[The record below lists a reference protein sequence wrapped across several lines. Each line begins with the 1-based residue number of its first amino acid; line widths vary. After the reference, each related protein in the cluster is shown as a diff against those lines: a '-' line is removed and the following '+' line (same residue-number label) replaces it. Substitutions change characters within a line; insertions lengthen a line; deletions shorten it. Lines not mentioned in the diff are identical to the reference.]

1 MGGAHEDEVVRKVKT
16 KKALFKLL
24 DAVDSGRQEKPDWIY
39 LQADCRLDKLSRP
52 DFERVL
58 GQLHRCVKRGFRAR
72 NVDIRGRKKRLAYW
86 SSIARQGF
94 HDFSDFGWT
103 KCYDSPFVE
112 NYDYISAY
120 RKQGLEGLDPYRV
133 YSSVLGTFDYSV
145 HDFVNT
151 ELCHDVRTILEPMAG
166 TAEFAYHGHFQHPD
180 FRYLMFDL
188 DADAKRHVDAM
199 PWLDGTEREYV
210 VADVLQDEIW
220 ERAKSFTTGRSLSYI
235 GKQSHHLFDP
245 KQIFRLLEVG
255 TRHVDYFML
264 ETPQVSLVSDMDT
277 SEDLS
282 RPEMEDAG
290 FEVAL
295 VDEPGGT
302 PNPLTNKMAFR
313 LAARN
318 KQSKKGEKGERA
330 LFRYPDWIAWQH
342 PILVTLATLL
352 DLNVLYYHSELEEFV
367 PVHDLEKVEDCDCL
381 DNVTFMMFTRH
392 RVPT

>member
-1 MGGAHEDEVVRKVKT
+1 MGGAHKDEVVRKVKT

-24 DAVDSGRQEKPDWIY
+24 DAVEAGHQEKPDWVY
-39 LQADCRLDKLSRP
+39 LQADCRLDKLSRSEF
-52 DFERVL
+52 DRAL
-58 GQLHRCVKRGFRAR
+58 DQMHRCVKRGFRAR
-72 NVDIRGRKKRLAYW
+72 NVKIRGRRNRLAYW
-86 SSIARQGF
+86 CSVARHGF

-120 RKQGLEGLDPYRV
+120 RKNGKEALDPYRV
-133 YSSVLGTFDYSV
+133 YSAVLGTFDYSV

-199 PWLDGTEREYV
+199 PWLAGTERKYV
-210 VADVLQDEIW
+210 VANVLHDEIW
-220 ERAKSFTTGRSLSYI
+220 KHAKSYTTGRSLSYI
-235 GKQSHHLFDP
+235 GKQSHHLFDA
-245 KQIFRLLEVG
+245 KQIYRLLDVG

-264 ETPQVSLVSDMDT
+264 ETPQVSLVSDMET

-295 VDEPGGT
+295 VDEPGGK
-302 PNPLTNKMAFR
+302 PNPMTNKMAFR
-313 LAARN
+313 LAAKN
-318 KQSKKGEKGERA
+318 KKGERS
-330 LFRYPDWIAWQH
+330 LFRYPDWTAWQH

-367 PVHDLEKVEDCDCL
+367 PVEDLEKVEDCDCL

-392 RVPT
+392 RVPV